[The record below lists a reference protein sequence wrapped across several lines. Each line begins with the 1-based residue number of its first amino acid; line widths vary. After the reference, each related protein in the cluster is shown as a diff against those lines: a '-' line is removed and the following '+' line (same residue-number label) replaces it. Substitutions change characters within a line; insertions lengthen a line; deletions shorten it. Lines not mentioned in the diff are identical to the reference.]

1 MAIAMTMHEYL
12 DDNHIAYDVT
22 RHKRTGC
29 STMTARASH
38 VPGSELAKGVVLK
51 WDGSYVLAVLPASRQ
66 IDIARMNRIMGSPCR
81 LATEEEAS
89 RLFPDCET
97 GAIPIFGE
105 PYRVACLVDEKL
117 ESSDD
122 IYFEG
127 GDHRSLVHVSGDAF
141 HRLMY
146 GVPHARISG

>member
-1 MAIAMTMHEYL
+1 MALAMTMHEYL
-12 DDNHIAYDVT
+12 DDNHIPYEVT

-29 STMTARASH
+29 STMTARAGH
-38 VPGSELAKGVVLK
+38 VRDSELAKGVVLK

-66 IDIARMNRIMGSPCR
+66 IDIARMNKIMGSPCR

-89 RLFPDCET
+89 KLFPDCET

-105 PYRVACLVDEKL
+105 PYRVPCLVDEKL
-117 ESSDD
+117 EDRDD

-146 GVPHARISG
+146 GIPHARISG